1 MYDWTI
7 NVQPWDCW
15 GFSWLFWL
23 LLIQS
28 RGWLFSGVRI
38 PFGRNCHDPIII
50 YHIYIYIYTCVDQ
63 SYVYTH
69 IYTYNIYIH
78 TYIWLTLYESTSR
91 IPMNRTAGTAFG
103 NQRWQWEI
111 PHGGV
116 VNIIYPLVNVYKKLL
131 KMAIEIVDSPI
142 RNDDFP

>member
-1 MYDWTI
+1 MSTNRMYI
-7 NVQPWDCW
+7 
-15 GFSWLFWL
+15 
-23 LLIQS
+23 
-28 RGWLFSGVRI
+28 
-38 PFGRNCHDPIII
+38 
-50 YHIYIYIYTCVDQ
+50 HIYIHIIY
-63 SYVYTH
+63 
-69 IYTYNIYIH
+69 IYIH